1 MCTRDIS
8 EGFSEMC
15 VWIGRL
21 DVWAR
26 WPSLW
31 SKGEVQEGA
40 KRGVRIGVINIW
52 WGSMVLICAIVASV
66 FAIAFSGDA
75 SRMYS
80 GERSES
86 MHTRPMNAR
95 WPFWRQMSAR
105 RLVESTWMVAK

>member
-1 MCTRDIS
+1 M
-8 EGFSEMC
+8 
-15 VWIGRL
+15 

-40 KRGVRIGVINIW
+40 KRGVRIGVMRLW
-52 WGSMVLICAIVASV
+52 RGSMALICDIVASV
-66 FAIAFSGDA
+66 FAIAVSGDS

-95 WPFWRQMSAR
+95 CPFERQISAR
-105 RLVESTWMVAK
+105 RLVVSTWRVAK